1 MCSEQDLSHLLS
13 TVLVAAARG
22 IYIDRSQSLNI
33 HMVDATTHDV
43 LHVMGRRI
51 LLVSTA
57 ITILLRSH
65 AVQTCVIGQL
75 VLVSKV

>member
-1 MCSEQDLSHLLS
+1 MPSDLKELYKTVWEIKQR
-13 TVLVAAARG
+13 TVLDMAAARG

-51 LLVSTA
+51 LFRFVSF
-57 ITILLRSH
+57 RYD
-65 AVQTCVIGQL
+65 
-75 VLVSKV
+75 